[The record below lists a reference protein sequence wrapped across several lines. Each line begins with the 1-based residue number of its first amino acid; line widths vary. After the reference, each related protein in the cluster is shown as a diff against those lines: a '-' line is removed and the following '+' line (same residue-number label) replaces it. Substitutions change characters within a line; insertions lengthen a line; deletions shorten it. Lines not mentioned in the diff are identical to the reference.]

1 MIVGRQGRCALI
13 ANENTNVFVRTE
25 KNPPQIISRIEVAMK
40 YFSLCVWITAAR
52 MAPGTLAFGAVYL
65 VEYLVP
71 GL

>member
-1 MIVGRQGRCALI
+1 
-13 ANENTNVFVRTE
+13 
-25 KNPPQIISRIEVAMK
+25 MK
-40 YFSLCVWITAAR
+40 YFSLCVWITAAW